1 MSPAGP
7 EKNIAGISPKC
18 QGERIAFVL
27 FLPFKQAEEAQSG
40 ERMEAGAVS
49 RRFGGGGN
57 GCFMAPGF
65 DARLA
70 DFAGFT

>member
-1 MSPAGP
+1 MFPAGP
-7 EKNIAGISPKC
+7 EIKIEGISPKC
-18 QGERIAFVL
+18 QGERIAFAL

-49 RRFGGGGN
+49 RRLGGGEN
-57 GCFMAPGF
+57 GCFMAPGLE
-65 DARLA
+65 ARLG